1 MRLFKSKRTKSA
13 EAQPKQVPAQDP
25 PNHSGQ
31 LDPGSGQQSGPSNA
45 PQEEPSRHSTD
56 RAPAGLDKQPLK
68 QQSAKP
74 TGPLVATNKI
84 GATSFRGVDPPS
96 PEFSGMTNPVS
107 KSRIR
112 AITLGMGLM
121 TVGLLIQLIRV
132 QFGPYAPVFA
142 ARGDVGSSRLERV
155 IPARGLIYDR
165 DGRLLAANATSYV
178 LEVETRQLTAASR
191 KAIPEVLSKVLVL
204 PLGDLHEQLNRDW
217 VAQNQF
223 RIRLTRSDQ
232 AGGEPLPINVDKY
245 VAAVLNDF
253 LADPYAPDLS
263 GLSLVPNP
271 KRVYPNG
278 DLAGHVLGFVNQ
290 ENEGYFGVE
299 GYYDEWLSGKPIT
312 IARPMI
318 PPEARA
324 QPDPPGGVN
333 LVLTLDM
340 DIQQMVEHE
349 LYSAIKSS
357 GSESGEII
365 VMDPRNGEILAL
377 AAWPTLNPNDYEPW
391 LVEEDGQEPV
401 ITPAVG
407 AMFEP
412 GSTFKVITM
421 ASALDAGVVEPDSE
435 FLDTGE
441 IEVGGNLIRNWNGQA
456 WGPQTMLSCMKNS
469 LNVCLAWV
477 ASEKLGASTMYSY
490 LRAFGVGNL
499 TGVDLSGETSGQLRT
514 PRHPDW
520 TESDLGTNSF
530 GQGVSLTPIQMMA
543 AIGAVAND
551 GVMVQPHIVR
561 QIVGPS
567 GAYSPKTIVLGR
579 PVTPETAQ
587 TLSEMLA
594 TSMEGE
600 TPYASLEGYRL
611 AGKTGTAQIPGDFGY
626 DPKWTI
632 ASFIGWGPVD
642 DPQFLVLVR
651 LDKPEISPWGSVVA
665 APVFQK
671 VVRRLVVFLE
681 IPPDVVTG

>member
-1 MRLFKSKRTKSA
+1 MSSAAKDELIEATSGVRTPDSASEPSIGEHSTAKRQAAADSPSSEHTPSDSPQGQASKSA
-13 EAQPKQVPAQDP
+13 AEQ
-25 PNHSGQ
+25 
-31 LDPGSGQQSGPSNA
+31 
-45 PQEEPSRHSTD
+45 T
-56 RAPAGLDKQPLK
+56 QPLK
-68 QQSAKP
+68 KRTAKP
-74 TGPLVATNKI
+74 TGPLAASSKI
-84 GATSFRGVDPPS
+84 SATSFRGEDPPN
-96 PEFSGMTNPVS
+96 PIAANPVS
-107 KSRIR
+107 ASRIK
-112 AITLGMGLM
+112 AVTLGMALM

-142 ARGDVGSSRLERV
+142 ARSEVGSSRLEHV

-178 LEVETRQLTAASR
+178 LEVETRQLTGASR
-191 KAIPEVLSKVLVL
+191 EAIPEVLSKVLVL

-217 VAQNQF
+217 TAQGQF
-223 RIRLTRSDQ
+223 RIRLTRTDQ
-232 AGGEPLPINVDKY
+232 AGEPLPITVDKY
-245 VAAVLNDF
+245 VANVLNQF

-263 GLSLVPNP
+263 GLDVVPNP

-278 DLAGHVLGFVNQ
+278 ELAGHVLGFVNQ

-324 QPDPPGGVN
+324 QPDPPAGVN
-333 LVLTLDM
+333 LVLTLDL
-340 DIQQMVEHE
+340 DIQQMVEYE
-349 LYSAIKSS
+349 LTAAIKGS
-357 GSESGEII
+357 GAESGEII
-365 VMDPRNGEILAL
+365 VMDPSNGEILAL
-377 AAWPTLNPNDYEPW
+377 AAWPSLDPNNYEPW
-391 LVEEDGQEPV
+391 LVDDEGQEPV

-407 AMFEP
+407 AMYEP

-421 ASALDAGVVEPDSE
+421 ASALDAGVVEPDTE
-435 FLDTGE
+435 FIDTGE
-441 IEVGGNLIRNWNGQA
+441 IEVGGNTIRNWDGDA
-456 WGPQTMLSCMKNS
+456 WGPQTMLGCMEHS

-477 ASEKLGASTMYSY
+477 ASEKLGASTLYSY
-490 LRAFGVGNL
+490 LRAFGVGHV
-499 TGVDLSGETSGQLRT
+499 TGVDLSGEVTGQLRT

-530 GQGVSLTPIQMMA
+530 GQGVSLTPMQLLA
-543 AIGAVAND
+543 AVGAVANN

-561 QIVGPS
+561 QVVGPN
-567 GAYSPKTIVLGR
+567 GAYSPKTTVLGR
-579 PVTPETAQ
+579 PVSPETAQ
-587 TLSEMLA
+587 QLTEMLT
-594 TSMEGE
+594 TSMAGE
-600 TPYASLEGYRL
+600 AAYASLAGYEL

-626 DPKWTI
+626 DPRWTI

-642 DPQFLVLVR
+642 DPQFLVLIR

-671 VVRRLVVFLE
+671 VVRRLVVFLQ
-681 IPPDVVTG
+681 IPPMVVAG

>member
-1 MRLFKSKRTKSA
+1 MRLWKSKRAKSA
-13 EAQPKQVPAQDP
+13 QPRQNGEA
-25 PNHSGQ
+25 
-31 LDPGSGQQSGPSNA
+31 A
-45 PQEEPSRHSTD
+45 PVEESLKK
-56 RAPAGLDKQPLK
+56 RAAR
-68 QQSAKP
+68 P

-96 PEFSGMTNPVS
+96 PTSSGATNPVS

-112 AITLGMGLM
+112 IVTLGMGLI
-121 TVGLLIQLIRV
+121 TVGLLVQLIRV
-132 QFGPYAPVFA
+132 QFGPYAPIFA
-142 ARGDVGSSRLERV
+142 ARGEVGSSRLERV

-191 KAIPEVLSKVLVL
+191 EAIPEVLSKVLLL
-204 PLGDLHEQLNRDW
+204 PLGDLHAQLSRDW

-232 AGGEPLPINVDKY
+232 PGEPLPINVDKY
-245 VAAVLNDF
+245 VAAVLNEF

-278 DLAGHVLGFVNQ
+278 ELAGHVLGFVNQ
-290 ENEGYFGVE
+290 ENEGFFGVE
-299 GYYDEWLSGKPIT
+299 GYYDEWLSGKAIT
-312 IARPMI
+312 ISRPMI

-324 QPDPPGGVN
+324 QPNPPAGVN

-340 DIQQMVEHE
+340 DIQQMVENE

-365 VMDPRNGEILAL
+365 VMNPRNGEILAL
-377 AAWPTLNPNDYEPW
+377 AAWPTLNPNEYEPW
-391 LVEEDGQEPV
+391 LVTEGGLEPV

-421 ASALDAGVVEPDSE
+421 AAALDAGVVEPDSE

-441 IEVGGNLIRNWNGQA
+441 IEVGGNVIRNWDGQA
-456 WGPQTMLSCMKNS
+456 WGPQTMLGCMEHS

-477 ASEKLGASTMYSY
+477 ASEKLGASTLYSY
-490 LRAFGVGNL
+490 LNAFGIGHL
-499 TGVDLSGETSGQLRT
+499 TGTDLSGEIAGQLRT

-530 GQGVSLTPIQMMA
+530 GQGVSMTTVQLMTA
-543 AIGAVAND
+543 VAAVAND

-579 PVTPETAQ
+579 PVTAETAH
-587 TLSEMLA
+587 TLTEMLA
-594 TSMEGE
+594 TSLEGE
-600 TPYASLEGYRL
+600 TAYASLAGYRL

-626 DPKWTI
+626 DPRWTI
-632 ASFIGWGPVD
+632 ATFIGWGPVD

-651 LDKPEISPWGSVVA
+651 LDKPESSPWGSVVA

>member
-1 MRLFKSKRTKSA
+1 MKLWKRKRRTDPTGESKA
-13 EAQPKQVPAQDP
+13 ETAAEQM
-25 PNHSGQ
+25 
-31 LDPGSGQQSGPSNA
+31 
-45 PQEEPSRHSTD
+45 
-56 RAPAGLDKQPLK
+56 QPLR
-68 QQSAKP
+68 QRSAKP
-74 TGPLVATNKI
+74 TSPLAASGKI
-84 GATSFRGVDPPS
+84 GASSFRGVDPPN
-96 PEFSGMTNPVS
+96 PESHGKLNPVS
-107 KSRIR
+107 VRRIN
-112 AITLGMGLM
+112 AVTIGMGFM
-121 TVGLLIQLIRV
+121 TVGLLVQLIRV
-132 QFGPYAPVFA
+132 QFGTYAPVFA
-142 ARGDVGSSRLERV
+142 ARKEVGASRLEHV

-178 LEVETRQLTAASR
+178 MEVETRQLTPASR
-191 KAIPEVLSKVLVL
+191 QAIPEVLSKVLVL
-204 PLGDLHEQLNRDW
+204 PLGDLYSQLNQDW
-217 VAQNQF
+217 AAQGQF
-223 RIRLTRSDQ
+223 RIRLTHLDE
-232 AGGEPLPINVDKY
+232 AGEPLPIKVDKY
-245 VAAVLNDF
+245 VAVVLNEF

-278 DLAGHVLGFVNQ
+278 ELAGHVLGFVNQ
-290 ENEGYFGVE
+290 ENEGFFGVE

-324 QPDPPGGVN
+324 QPNPPAGVN

-349 LYSAIKSS
+349 LQAAIESS

-377 AAWPTLNPNDYEPW
+377 AAWPNLDPNQYEPW
-391 LVEEDGQEPV
+391 LVEEDGLEPV

-407 AMFEP
+407 AMYEP

-421 ASALDAGVVEPDSE
+421 ASALDAGVVDPDHE
-435 FLDTGE
+435 FIDTGE
-441 IEVGGNLIRNWNGQA
+441 IEVGGNLIRNWDGDA
-456 WGPQTMLSCMKNS
+456 WGPQTMTGCMEHS

-477 ASEKLGASTMYSY
+477 ASEKLGASTLYSY
-490 LRAFGVGNL
+490 LRAFGVGHL
-499 TGVDLSGETSGQLRT
+499 TGVDLSGEVTGQLRT

-530 GQGVSLTPIQMMA
+530 GQGVSLTPMQLMA
-543 AIGAVAND
+543 AVGAVAND

-561 QIVGPS
+561 QVVGPN

-579 PVTPETAQ
+579 PVTPETAEML
-587 TLSEMLA
+587 TEMLA
-594 TSMEGE
+594 SSVEGE
-600 TPYASLEGYRL
+600 TVYASLAGYQL

-626 DPKWTI
+626 DPRWTI
-632 ASFIGWGPVD
+632 ASFIGWGPIE

-651 LDKPEISPWGSVVA
+651 LDRPEISPWGSVVA

-681 IPPDVVTG
+681 IPPEVVAG

>member
-1 MRLFKSKRTKSA
+1 MRLFKSKRTKRD
-13 EAQPKQVPAQDP
+13 PAQT
-25 PNHSGQ
+25 
-31 LDPGSGQQSGPSNA
+31 PS
-45 PQEEPSRHSTD
+45 QES
-56 RAPAGLDKQPLK
+56 LK
-68 QQSAKP
+68 QQPAKP

-96 PEFSGMTNPVS
+96 PEFSGVTNPVS
-107 KSRIR
+107 NNRIR
-112 AITLGMGLM
+112 AVTLGMGLI
-121 TVGLLIQLIRV
+121 TVVLLLQLIRV
-132 QFGPYAPVFA
+132 QFGPYAPIFA
-142 ARGDVGSSRLERV
+142 ARSEIGASRLEHV

-191 KAIPEVLSKVLVL
+191 EAIPEVLSKVLVL
-204 PLGDLHEQLNRDW
+204 PLGELHEQLNRDW
-217 VAQNQF
+217 VAQGQF
-223 RIRLTRSDQ
+223 RIRLTRKGE
-232 AGGEPLPINVDKY
+232 AGEQLPINVDKY
-245 VAAVLNDF
+245 VAAVLNEF

-278 DLAGHVLGFVNQ
+278 ELAGHVLGFVNQ

-299 GYYDEWLSGKPIT
+299 GFYDEWLSGKPIT
-312 IARPMI
+312 ISRPMI

-324 QPDPPGGVN
+324 QPDPPAGVN

-340 DIQQMVEHE
+340 DIQQMVEYE
-349 LYSAIKSS
+349 LQSAIDSS

-365 VMDPRNGEILAL
+365 IMDPRNGEILAL
-377 AAWPTLNPNDYEPW
+377 ASWPTLNPNDYEPW
-391 LVEEDGQEPV
+391 LVEGDGLEPV

-421 ASALDAGVVEPDSE
+421 ASALDAGVVEPDLL

-441 IEVGGNLIRNWNGQA
+441 IEVGGNLIRNWDGEA
-456 WGPQTMLSCMKNS
+456 WGPQTMLGCMEHS

-477 ASEKLGASTMYSY
+477 ASERLGASTLYSY
-490 LRAFGVGNL
+490 LNAFGIGHL
-499 TGVDLSGETSGQLRT
+499 TGTDLSGEITGQLRT

-530 GQGVSLTPIQMMA
+530 GQGVSMTPVQLMA
-543 AIGAVAND
+543 AVAAVAND

-561 QIVGPS
+561 QVVGPS

-579 PVTPETAQ
+579 PVTPETAH
-587 TLSEMLA
+587 TVNEMLA
-594 TSMEGE
+594 TSLEGE
-600 TPYASLEGYRL
+600 TAYASLAGYRL

-626 DPKWTI
+626 DPRWTI
-632 ASFIGWGPVD
+632 ASFIGWGPVE

-651 LDKPEISPWGSVVA
+651 LDKPETSPWGSVVA

-681 IPPDVVTG
+681 IPPSVVTG

>member
-1 MRLFKSKRTKSA
+1 MKLFKRKRSA
-13 EAQPKQVPAQDP
+13 GQVPR
-25 PNHSGQ
+25 
-31 LDPGSGQQSGPSNA
+31 GPLEGPAPRGPA
-45 PQEEPSRHSTD
+45 PQGQAAQGQ
-56 RAPAGLDKQPLK
+56 APQGQAGNQPRKQR
-68 QQSAKP
+68 SAKP
-74 TGPLVATNKI
+74 TGPLVASSKI
-84 GATSFRGVDPPS
+84 GATSFRGVDPPN
-96 PEFSGMTNPVS
+96 PESSGGTNPVS
-107 KSRIR
+107 VGRIR
-112 AITLGMGLM
+112 AVMIGMGLM

-132 QFGPYAPVFA
+132 QFGIYAPVFA
-142 ARGDVGSSRLERV
+142 ARRDVGASRLERV
-155 IPARGLIYDR
+155 IPARGLIFDR
-165 DGRLLAANATSYV
+165 EGRLLAANATSYV
-178 LEVETRQLTAASR
+178 LEVETRQVTPASR
-191 KAIPEVLSKVLVL
+191 QAIPEVLSKVLVL

-217 VAQNQF
+217 VAQGQF
-223 RIRLTRSDQ
+223 RIRLTRS
-232 AGGEPLPINVDKY
+232 AAEGEPLPITVDKY
-245 VAAVLNDF
+245 VAAVLNEF

-278 DLAGHVLGFVNQ
+278 ELAGHVLGFVNQ

-312 IARPMI
+312 ISRPMI

-324 QPDPPGGVN
+324 HPDPPAGVN

-340 DIQQMVEHE
+340 DIQQMVERE
-349 LYSAIKSS
+349 LKDAIEGS

-377 AAWPTLNPNDYEPW
+377 AAWPNLDPNTYEPW
-391 LVEEDGQEPV
+391 LIETNGQEPV

-435 FLDTGE
+435 FIDTGV
-441 IEVGGNLIRNWNGQA
+441 IEVGGNTIRNWNGEA
-456 WGPQTMLSCMKNS
+456 WGPQTMLGCIEHS

-477 ASEKLGASTMYSY
+477 ASEKLGASTLYSY
-490 LRAFGVGNL
+490 LRAFGVGHL
-499 TGVDLSGETSGQLRT
+499 TGTDLSGEITGQLRT
-514 PRHPDW
+514 PRHPNW

-530 GQGVSLTPIQMMA
+530 GQGLSLTPIQLMA
-543 AIGAVAND
+543 AVGAVANH

-561 QIVGPS
+561 QVVGPT

-579 PVTPETAQ
+579 PVSPETAD
-587 TLSEMLA
+587 TMTEMLV
-594 TSMEGE
+594 TSMQGE
-600 TPYASLEGYRL
+600 TAYASLAGYRL

-632 ASFIGWGPVD
+632 ASFIGWGPVE

-671 VVRRLVVFLE
+671 VVRRLVVFLG
-681 IPPDVVTG
+681 IPPDVVAG

>member
-1 MRLFKSKRTKSA
+1 VRLFKSKRTKRDSA
-13 EAQPKQVPAQDP
+13 QTPT
-25 PNHSGQ
+25 
-31 LDPGSGQQSGPSNA
+31 
-45 PQEEPSRHSTD
+45 QE
-56 RAPAGLDKQPLK
+56 PLK
-68 QQSAKP
+68 QQPAKP

-84 GATSFRGVDPPS
+84 GATSFRGVDPQS
-96 PEFSGMTNPVS
+96 PEFSGVTNPVS
-107 KSRIR
+107 NNRIR
-112 AITLGMGLM
+112 AVTLGMGLI
-121 TVGLLIQLIRV
+121 TVVLLFQLIRV
-132 QFGPYAPVFA
+132 QFGPYAPIFA
-142 ARGDVGSSRLERV
+142 ARSEIGASRLEHV

-191 KAIPEVLSKVLVL
+191 EAIPEVLSKVLVL
-204 PLGDLHEQLNRDW
+204 PLGELHEQLNRDW

-223 RIRLTRSDQ
+223 RIRLTRKGE
-232 AGGEPLPINVDKY
+232 AGEQLPINVDKY
-245 VAAVLNDF
+245 VAAVLNEF

-299 GYYDEWLSGKPIT
+299 GFYDEWLSGKPIT
-312 IARPMI
+312 ISRPMI

-324 QPDPPGGVN
+324 LADPPAGVN

-340 DIQQMVEHE
+340 DIQQMVEYE
-349 LYSAIKSS
+349 LQSAIESS

-377 AAWPTLNPNDYEPW
+377 ASWPTLNPNDYEPW
-391 LVEEDGQEPV
+391 LVEGDGLEPV

-421 ASALDAGVVEPDSE
+421 ASALDAGVVEPDLL

-441 IEVGGNLIRNWNGQA
+441 IEVGGNLIRNWDGEA
-456 WGPQTMLSCMKNS
+456 WGPQTMLGCMEHS

-477 ASEKLGASTMYSY
+477 ASERLGASTLYSY
-490 LRAFGVGNL
+490 LNAFGIGHL
-499 TGVDLSGETSGQLRT
+499 TGTDLSGEITGQLRT

-530 GQGVSLTPIQMMA
+530 GQGVSMTPVQLMA
-543 AIGAVAND
+543 AVAAVAND

-561 QIVGPS
+561 QVVGPS

-579 PVTPETAQ
+579 PVTPETAH

-594 TSMEGE
+594 TSLAGE
-600 TPYASLEGYRL
+600 TAYASLAGYRL

-626 DPKWTI
+626 DPRWTI
-632 ASFIGWGPVD
+632 ASFIGWGPVE

-651 LDKPEISPWGSVVA
+651 LDKPETSPWGSVVA

-681 IPPDVVTG
+681 IPPSVVTG

>member
-1 MRLFKSKRTKSA
+1 VKLFRRERSA
-13 EAQPKQVPAQDP
+13 E
-25 PNHSGQ
+25 HSSQ
-31 LDPGSGQQSGPSNA
+31 RQASQRQA
-45 PQEEPSRHSTD
+45 PQGQ
-56 RAPAGLDKQPLK
+56 APQGQAPQGQAATKPRKQR
-68 QQSAKP
+68 SAKP
-74 TGPLVATNKI
+74 TGPLAATSKI
-84 GATSFRGVDPPS
+84 GATSFRGVDPPNL
-96 PEFSGMTNPVS
+96 EFSGTGNPVS
-107 KSRIR
+107 VSRIR
-112 AITLGMGLM
+112 AVMLGMGLM
-121 TVGLLIQLIRV
+121 SVGLLIQLIRV

-142 ARGDVGSSRLERV
+142 ARQEVGSNRLERV

-178 LEVETRQLTAASR
+178 LEVETRQLTPDSR
-191 KAIPEVLSKVLVL
+191 QAIPEVLSKVLLL
-204 PLGDLHEQLNRDW
+204 PLGDIHAQLNRDW
-217 VAQNQF
+217 VAQGQF
-223 RIRLTRSDQ
+223 RIRLTRTDN
-232 AGGEPLPINVDKY
+232 AGEPLPITVDKY
-245 VAAVLNDF
+245 VAGVLNEF

-278 DLAGHVLGFVNQ
+278 ELAGHVLGFVNQ

-312 IARPMI
+312 ISRPMI

-333 LVLTLDM
+333 LVLTLDI
-340 DIQQMVEHE
+340 DIQQMVERE
-349 LYSAIKSS
+349 LEDAIESS

-377 AAWPTLNPNDYEPW
+377 AAWPGLDPNNYEPW
-391 LVEEDGQEPV
+391 LVEEDGQDPV

-412 GSTFKVITM
+412 GSTFKVLTM
-421 ASALDAGVVEPDSE
+421 ASAIDAGVVEPDTE
-435 FLDTGE
+435 FIDTGE
-441 IEVGGNLIRNWNGQA
+441 IEVGGNVIRNWDGQA
-456 WGPQTMLSCMKNS
+456 WGPQTMLGCMKNS

-477 ASEKLGASTMYSY
+477 ASEKLGASKLYSY
-490 LRAFGVGNL
+490 LRAFGVGQL
-499 TGVDLSGETSGQLRT
+499 TGADLAGEISGQLRT

-530 GQGVSLTPIQMMA
+530 GQGVSLTPLQLMTA
-543 AIGAVAND
+543 VGAVANE

-561 QIVGPS
+561 QIVGPN
-567 GAYSPKTIVLGR
+567 GAYSPRTTVLGR
-579 PVTPETAQ
+579 PVSPETAR
-587 TLSEMLA
+587 TVTEMLA
-594 TSMEGE
+594 TTIQGE
-600 TPYASLEGYRL
+600 TAYASLAGYRL

-626 DPKWTI
+626 DPRWTI
-632 ASFIGWGPVD
+632 ATFIGWGPVE

-651 LDKPEISPWGSVVA
+651 LDKPESSPWGSVVA

-671 VVRRLVVFLE
+671 VVRRLVVFLN
-681 IPPDVVTG
+681 IPPETVTG

>member
-1 MRLFKSKRTKSA
+1 MRLWKPRLQKRSQSRPI
-13 EAQPKQVPAQDP
+13 EPSVPAGQAPERDLTSGVEASE
-25 PNHSGQ
+25 HSEGQ
-31 LDPGSGQQSGPSNA
+31 V
-45 PQEEPSRHSTD
+45 
-56 RAPAGLDKQPLK
+56 QPLK
-68 QQSAKP
+68 QRSAKP
-74 TGPLVATNKI
+74 TGPLAATNKI
-84 GATSFRGVDPPS
+84 GANSFRGTDPPN
-96 PEFSGMTNPVS
+96 PESSGETNPVS
-107 KSRIR
+107 KSRIG
-112 AITLGMGLM
+112 AVTLAMGLM
-121 TVGLLIQLIRV
+121 TVGLLVQLIRV

-142 ARGDVGSSRLERV
+142 ARSDVGASRLEHV

-178 LEVETRQLTAASR
+178 LEVETRQLTPASR
-191 KAIPEVLSKVLVL
+191 QAIPEVLSKVLVL
-204 PLGDLHEQLNRDW
+204 PLGDLHAQLNRDW
-217 VAQNQF
+217 VAQGQF
-223 RIRLTRSDQ
+223 RIRLTRLDE
-232 AGGEPLPINVDKY
+232 AGEPLPINVDKY

-271 KRVYPNG
+271 KRVYPN
-278 DLAGHVLGFVNQ
+278 DELAGHVLGFVNQ
-290 ENEGYFGVE
+290 ENEGFFGVE

-324 QPDPPGGVN
+324 QPDPPAGVN
-333 LVLTLDM
+333 LVLTLDL
-340 DIQQMVEHE
+340 DIQQMVEYE
-349 LYSAIKSS
+349 LKTAIESS
-357 GSESGEII
+357 GAETGEII
-365 VMDPRNGEILAL
+365 VMDPQNGEILAL
-377 AAWPTLNPNDYEPW
+377 AAWPSLNPNEYEPW
-391 LVEEDGQEPV
+391 LVQGDGQEPV

-421 ASALDAGVVEPDSE
+421 ASALDAGVVEPDLE

-441 IEVGGNLIRNWNGQA
+441 IEVGGNTIRNWDGEA
-456 WGPQTMLSCMKNS
+456 WGPQTMLGCMEHS

-477 ASEKLGASTMYSY
+477 ASERLGASTLYNY
-490 LRAFGVGNL
+490 LNAFGIGHL
-499 TGVDLSGETSGQLRT
+499 TGTDLSGEVAGQLRT

-530 GQGVSLTPIQMMA
+530 GQGVSLTPVQLMA
-543 AIGAVAND
+543 AVAAVAND

-579 PVTPETAQ
+579 PVSPETAH
-587 TLSEMLA
+587 TLTEMLT
-594 TSMEGE
+594 TSLAGE
-600 TPYASLEGYRL
+600 TAYASLAGYRL

-626 DPKWTI
+626 DPRWTI
-632 ASFIGWGPVD
+632 ASFIGWGPVE

-681 IPPDVVTG
+681 IPPAVVTG